1 MCFIDLEY
9 FKDIDFISETYF
21 LKELLNQFLLSYKI
35 DNVNQDFTLVEPLVQ
50 LKNMEKIFF
59 KDFFSIER

>member
-50 LKNMEKIFF
+50 LENMEKVLF